1 MINGKDIP
9 LGLSA
14 SALPDVSGSVD
25 MFLQPVTIGVV
36 SKQQVDGYTQEIIN
50 YVKTRAVRQPF
61 SPRMLEVKPEG
72 ERSWRWETVH
82 ALPDL
87 ILNPDD
93 IILWGDHRYRVM
105 QKSDFA
111 EYGYVLYEIIEDYDN
126 RVQT

>member
-9 LGLSA
+9 LGLAA

-25 MFLQPVTIGVV
+25 MFLQPVAIGIV
-36 SKQQVDGYTQEIIN
+36 SKQQVDGYTQEIVN

-61 SPRMLEVKPEG
+61 SPQMLEVKPEG
-72 ERSWRWETVH
+72 ERAWRWETIH

-87 ILNPDD
+87 ILSTDD

-105 QKSDFA
+105 RKSNYA